1 MDNDG
6 GMLMKTWYTKQL
18 SELVNVSV
26 RTLHYYD
33 KIDLLKP
40 SIRTASNYRMYSER
54 DLSKLQQI
62 IALKFFGFELSQIKQ
77 LISDENNALKHFHI
91 QVELLR
97 KKSKR
102 LMEASEILQ
111 RISEDCCDEQPIP
124 WQKTTQLIE
133 VFQMSEQLEHSW
145 VKEIFNETEMK
156 EYAEFEADLKANRD
170 KQQFEAKWQ
179 ALVAELNQHVD
190 TDPRSEKGI
199 ELGEKFMTW
208 VNDLYGKKYAHL
220 RTRKFEKGFGEGKG
234 LDDQGWN
241 AKTVAWLEQ
250 AVDAYWRKR
259 IYGLLDKVGQSNNDA
274 LITDWDQLMD
284 EMYGNETPRKLE
296 LIAVGLTDDKVS
308 EAAKN
313 WLRQLR
319 DRKS

>member
-1 MDNDG
+1 
-6 GMLMKTWYTKQL
+6 
-18 SELVNVSV
+18 
-26 RTLHYYD
+26 
-33 KIDLLKP
+33 
-40 SIRTASNYRMYSER
+40 
-54 DLSKLQQI
+54 
-62 IALKFFGFELSQIKQ
+62 
-77 LISDENNALKHFHI
+77 
-91 QVELLR
+91 
-97 KKSKR
+97 
-102 LMEASEILQ
+102 
-111 RISEDCCDEQPIP
+111 
-124 WQKTTQLIE
+124 
-133 VFQMSEQLEHSW
+133 
-145 VKEIFNETEMK
+145 MK

-179 ALVAELNQHVD
+179 ALVAELNQHVN

-274 LITDWDQLMD
+274 LIADWDQLMD

-308 EAAKN
+308 DAAKN